1 MSNPIQ
7 YTSRTFTTILNDINN
22 DAELVDKPEWWK
34 RVWAGIGD
42 VFSVWLNAQANQSYL
57 STAFTRFAV
66 TELARLI
73 DYEAE
78 PQSTSSGVLLYYL
91 DGATTFPKSL
101 SSADLVALS
110 QGSISVASRRFEARA
125 SVNAPAVNEVVTADD
140 TNDWI
145 VVTRVYT
152 TGEKVRFTTGG
163 TLPSPLQINT
173 DYYAIYVSDTQI
185 RLATSL
191 ANAYAGTY
199 IDLTDTG
206 TGTHTIHLFSVQ
218 VTSYQQE
225 SRASFVAG
233 VSDGSSEWQEL
244 DLPDVNIL
252 EDTITV
258 IINAL
263 TWTKVD
269 TFIDSGPT
277 DTHYRLLYKTDNTAF
292 LQFGDG
298 TYGAIPGAFDIEV
311 SYAFGGGQNS
321 NITTV
326 NKITIYAGND
336 SDVTGVSN
344 PGSFTGGA
352 ERETMESIKRLAP
365 LLLKARD
372 RFVTT
377 DDGIALAI
385 AYGGISLA
393 TVIKNEFG
401 LLSCGVYCIANGGGN
416 PTGAVQSALQ
426 TYLID
431 RTVLES
437 IDVRVLDSTITS
449 YNVTSAAKVLPGY
462 VYADIEPFFEL
473 GWILLLS
480 EVGQELKDLYDSEGI
495 DSAREFINS
504 TWTYSFTD
512 SDNANLIPLLEN
524 FTPRDFADTI
534 QESDAFA
541 LIDGF
546 VVGVDYVTITAPAF
560 PITLGDSEITTNGT
574 LTLTE
579 IP

>member
-7 YTSRTFTTILNDINN
+7 YTSRTFTTILNDLNS

-42 VFSVWLNAQANQSYL
+42 VLSIWLNAQANQTYL

-73 DYEAE
+73 DYEAS
-78 PQSTSSGVLLYYL
+78 PQSTSSGILLYYL

-101 SSADLVALS
+101 AVADLVALS
-110 QGSISVASRRFEARA
+110 QGSISVASRRFEARVA
-125 SVNAPAVNEVVTADD
+125 VNAPATSEVFTADD
-140 TNDWI
+140 TNDWLT
-145 VVTRVYT
+145 VTRDFT
-152 TGEKVRFTTGG
+152 TGEKVRFTTSN

-173 DYYAIYVSDTQI
+173 DYYVIRVSATQI
-185 RLATSL
+185 RIATSI

-206 TGTHTIHLFSVQ
+206 TGTHTVHLFSVQ

-233 VSDGSSEWQEL
+233 TSDGITEWQEI

-258 IINAL
+258 IINAV

-269 TFIDSGPT
+269 TFIDSGPL
-277 DTHYRLLYKTDNTAF
+277 DTHYRMLYKTDNTAF

-298 TYGAIPGAFDIEV
+298 NYGAIPGAFNVEV
-311 SYAFGGGQNS
+311 SYAFGGGNES

-326 NKITIYAGND
+326 NRISIYAGND
-336 SDVTGVSN
+336 SDVVGVSN
-344 PGSFTGGA
+344 PASLTGGA
-352 ERETMESIKRLAP
+352 DAESLENIKRLAP

-377 DDGIALAI
+377 DDGIALSLDFDGI
-385 AYGGISLA
+385 ALA
-393 TVIKNEFG
+393 TIVKNEFG

-416 PTGAVQSALQ
+416 PSGAVQSALQ
-426 TYLID
+426 QYLID

-462 VYADIEPFFEL
+462 VYATIEPFFEL

-480 EVGQELKDLYDSEGI
+480 EVGQELKDVYLSDGV
-495 DSAREFINS
+495 DTAREFIN
-504 TWTYSFTD
+504 TQWTYSFTD
-512 SDNANLIPLLEN
+512 ADNVNLIPLLEN
-524 FTPRDFADTI
+524 FTPRDFNDTI
-534 QESDAFA
+534 NLSDAFA

-546 VVGVDYVTITAPAF
+546 VVGIDYITITLPAF
-560 PITLGDSEITTNGT
+560 PITTADKEITTNGT